1 MGGTFEGRRVQPSFL
16 KEQGYLK
23 LRQDKGEDTDEEQT
37 RKKKDYNDKRHAV
50 YSIIFS
56 LPF

>member
-1 MGGTFEGRRVQPSFL
+1 MGGTFEGHRVQRSFL

-37 RKKKDYNDKRHAV
+37 GKKKITMIKGMLY
-50 YSIIFS
+50 I
-56 LPF
+56 P